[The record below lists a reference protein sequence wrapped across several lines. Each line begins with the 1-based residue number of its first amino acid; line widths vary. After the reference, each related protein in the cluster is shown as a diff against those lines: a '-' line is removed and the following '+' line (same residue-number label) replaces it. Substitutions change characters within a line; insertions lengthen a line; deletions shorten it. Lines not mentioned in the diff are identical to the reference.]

1 MKDYGYV
8 CFKEPAHAALAIQA
22 MNKKLLPD
30 GRVLLVMYF
39 ISKKDN
45 EISKGGHRQLDA
57 VVQSQNNTYNSNIY
71 IKSIPIDVTE
81 DQLREK
87 FTFKDA
93 NILSLKLTPAVGAT
107 IQYAFVM
114 YDSVQS
120 AQRAIQLFD
129 GQFVFPSSYSAL
141 SV

>member
-1 MKDYGYV
+1 MKDHGYV
-8 CFKEPAHAALAIQA
+8 CFKNPEHAALAIQT

-71 IKSIPIDVTE
+71 IKSIPTNVTE
-81 DQLREK
+81 EQLREK
-87 FTFKDA
+87 FGFKDA
-93 NILSLKLTPAVGAT
+93 NILSVKLTPIVGGT
-107 IQYAFVM
+107 V
-114 YDSVQS
+114 
-120 AQRAIQLFD
+120 
-129 GQFVFPSSYSAL
+129 
-141 SV
+141 